1 MAPKVLP
8 WPEVEYRNYR
18 SQGLTMPLIL
28 LLTALLT
35 LIGWL
40 GTFFWIEL
48 PISLWDTLSLPRW
61 FWLILVI
68 SVISWGMGD

>member
-1 MAPKVLP
+1 
-8 WPEVEYRNYR
+8 
-18 SQGLTMPLIL
+18 MPLIL